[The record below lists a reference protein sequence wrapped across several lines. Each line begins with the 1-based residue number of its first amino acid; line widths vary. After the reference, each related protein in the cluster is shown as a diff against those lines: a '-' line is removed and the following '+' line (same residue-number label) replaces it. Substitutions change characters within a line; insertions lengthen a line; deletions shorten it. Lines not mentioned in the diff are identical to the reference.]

1 MVVKVEM
8 TEKGGQ
14 PNIRFIV
21 SNIRSVEARPL
32 YETTYC
38 QRGKD
43 ELYIRQFKEG
53 VKGERLSCHT
63 FNANRMR
70 IFLHGM
76 AYNLMLSLKDRA
88 FKDTALEKATLLTI
102 RERILLTAVSVKVL
116 KTKVVIEYPKYH
128 PMHEELSH
136 ALRFYRR
143 AA

>member
-1 MVVKVEM
+1 M

-53 VKGERLSCHT
+53 VKGERLSYHT

-76 AYNLMLSLKDRA
+76 AYNLMLSL
-88 FKDTALEKATLLTI
+88 KDTALEKATLLTI